1 MWHEDGPQGGET
13 LKVHDRLAPFIY
25 GHGADLGC
33 GFWKLKVAKSKDT
46 SCIGV
51 DGGYHI
57 NATSE
62 IDVIADVTNL
72 KMFANECFDYVYS
85 SHTLEDLHYTE
96 AVLREWWRLVKPGG
110 NLILYLP
117 LTRRVAKEMGIEG
130 WGGFYPNMGEPGVN
144 VYHVHDFNPQQIR
157 DYMAKI
163 GDIEV
168 LADEVRGEK
177 DEYSFLQVFRKI
189 GSDSTIQCLCE
200 YHRRH
205 CAESMEQRPEG
216 MENESAHTEI
226 TEGYS
231 GAQPKALNNRL
242 KECVV

>member
-1 MWHEDGPQGGET
+1 MSWNSDPDAIQGNET
-13 LKVHDRLAPFIY
+13 QKCHDRIAPFIY

-72 KMFANECFDYVYS
+72 KLFTNECFDYVYS

-117 LTRRVAKEMGIEG
+117 LTRRVAKEMGLPNWE
-130 WGGFYPNMGEPGVN
+130 GFYPNMGENGVN
-144 VYHVHDFNPQQIR
+144 IYHVHDFHPQEIR

-163 GDIEV
+163 GDFEV
-168 LADEVRGEK
+168 LADEVRGDK
-177 DEYSFLQVFRKI
+177 DEYSFLMCFKKRSSLQGVKSI
-189 GSDSTIQCLCE
+189 PNMT
-200 YHRRH
+200 RR
-205 CAESMEQRPEG
+205 
-216 MENESAHTEI
+216 
-226 TEGYS
+226 
-231 GAQPKALNNRL
+231 AL
-242 KECVV
+242 VVRYG